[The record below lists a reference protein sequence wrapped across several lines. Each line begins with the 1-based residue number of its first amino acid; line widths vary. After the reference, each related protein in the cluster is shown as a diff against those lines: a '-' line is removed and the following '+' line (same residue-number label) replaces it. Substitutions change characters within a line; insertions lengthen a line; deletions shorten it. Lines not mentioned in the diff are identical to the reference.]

1 MIRKINDIN
10 IRNFYEGTETSITG
24 TLTQTKLI
32 SIPIPANT
40 FKAGDLITIDA
51 LFSKTGTAGIFT
63 YRFFWN
69 SSDILTGAIQIGV
82 RSITNTQ
89 LSATGSRRL
98 SIRTANGGG
107 SAPEV
112 GTEVIAAVTAIY
124 SEYQSNTI
132 SNLALDWTIDSYVIC
147 AVTLGNTA
155 DSVFQQYM
163 KIWTY

>member
-10 IRNFYEGTETSITG
+10 IRNFYEGTEAGIAG

-40 FKAGDLITIDA
+40 FKAGDLIVIDT

-69 SSDILTGAIQIGV
+69 SSDTLTGAIQIGV
-82 RSITNTQ
+82 RSIPNTQ
-89 LSATGSRRL
+89 LFATGSRRL

-112 GTEVIAAVTAIY
+112 GTEVIASAAGIPN
-124 SEYQSNTI
+124 EYQSNTI
-132 SNLALDWTIDSYVIC
+132 SNLALDWTIDSYVMG

-155 DSVFQQYM
+155 DSVYQQYM